1 MTAGQRLELMIQFKE
16 DTLDINTSIGFS
28 GPDGYLT
35 KRLYSQAYFTTNLV
49 KRCVKTMIESKQQ
62 VKLLQWL
69 AVALFFNLS
78 I

>member
-1 MTAGQRLELMIQFKE
+1 MKEWRLNDQRYTVSDFPFSVTAGQRLELMIQFKE

-49 KRCVKTMIESKQQ
+49 KKVRE
-62 VKLLQWL
+62 
-69 AVALFFNLS
+69 NND
-78 I
+78 